1 MKRTLV
7 SHSGVIQWK
16 FIISNDDELMQ
27 YAKHKSIAIAEEFRG
42 LIGKDY
48 KGSDKPDTN
57 IQKALKLTS
66 TIDKVPLV
74 ASCDV
79 LLKKVIMAMHKCILN
94 GDKLAVNEA
103 GGYCPWDDHHM
114 MVIPETE
121 ENIRIANGE
130 EPKDRIQINLNDG
143 PILVLENQ
151 SEIPDKVEYYI
162 RLNLEATKFSYIK
175 NIQFDKSKL
184 PELLKEALKK
194 GHHTIVVQTTLIDEE
209 QVKSVAELLES
220 IPIRIK
226 FLINASG
233 DLEKKLIE
241 IIGMVRTADLYVKHE
256 IVQWY
261 QNMDLS

>member
-7 SHSGVIQWK
+7 SHSGIIQWK
-16 FIISNDDELMQ
+16 FIISNDEELMQ
-27 YAKHKSIAIAEEFRG
+27 YAKHKSIVIAEEFRG

-66 TIDKVPLV
+66 TIDGVPLV

-79 LLKKVIMAMHKCILN
+79 LLKKVIMSMHKSILN
-94 GDKLAVNEA
+94 GDTLAVNEA

-114 MVIPETE
+114 ILIPETE
-121 ENIRIANGE
+121 ENISIANGE
-130 EPKDRIQINLNDG
+130 EPKNKIQLNLNDG

-162 RLNLEATKFSYIK
+162 RVTLGAAKFSYIK
-175 NIQFDKSKL
+175 NIQFNRGKL
-184 PELLKEALKK
+184 FELIEEAIKLK
-194 GHHTIVVQTTLIDEE
+194 HNTIVVQTTMMDEE
-209 QVKSVAELLES
+209 QVNSIAGLLEG
-220 IPIRIK
+220 IPVRMK
-226 FLINASG
+226 LLINTSE
-233 DLEKKLIE
+233 DLEKRLIK
-241 IIGMVRTADLYVKHE
+241 IIGMTRTADLYVKHE

-261 QNMDLS
+261 